1 MASVI
6 APWAVKAGLDLSKT
20 AIMSYLDIQ
29 SLENLLQG
37 TLAKIE
43 TKMDRLIQVPYR
55 VAIMDLRE
63 GKLEKAKDKLKDAV
77 NLEPFNLPAKL
88 LYIYL
93 LCFEK
98 KYDLAL
104 DYYLEFLEQFS
115 FRKDLIPPPLYKAY
129 TKKVLETKVLID
141 VPESKISLRYGN
153 YESERKFY
161 VDSFWCSPKGIA
173 IRWGKKGFLSDT
185 FAVNAFN
192 WRGKL
197 LFETECCS
205 DIKMVTGT
213 YVVVEEGDKYTAYSL
228 EGGSKVEELTE
239 VQFKDIFLPVDDTIE
254 SMELYRETRF
264 TNADLKSQNLFF
276 RNMSFQT
283 GTRVDSYIQT
293 SYSQYGYFE
302 GSVDYEVGT
311 LEITFH

>member
-1 MASVI
+1 
-6 APWAVKAGLDLSKT
+6 KAGLDLSKK

-29 SLENLLQG
+29 SLENLLHEAL
-37 TLAKIE
+37 TKIE
-43 TKMDRLIQVPYR
+43 TKMDRLIQAPYR

-63 GKLEKAKDKLKDAV
+63 GEREKAKDKLKEAV

-129 TKKVLETKVLID
+129 TKKVLETKVLIE
-141 VPESKISLRYGN
+141 VPENKISLRYGN
-153 YESERKFY
+153 SESERKFY

-173 IRWGKKGFLSDT
+173 IRWEKKGFFSDK

-197 LFETECCS
+197 LFETEYCYP

-239 VQFKDIFLPVDDTIE
+239 VQFKDIFFA
-254 SMELYRETRF
+254 R
-264 TNADLKSQNLFF
+264 
-276 RNMSFQT
+276 
-283 GTRVDSYIQT
+283 
-293 SYSQYGYFE
+293 
-302 GSVDYEVGT
+302 
-311 LEITFH
+311 